1 MIIVIRFFYILV
13 THNLIIPKK
22 WLHSLNSE
30 YATFFT
36 VFYFVTA
43 SFFDNLTNNGKS
55 CFCYFQRVYGN
66 YFQNP
71 LFFDLREINGIQ

>member
-1 MIIVIRFFYILV
+1 MITVIRFFYILV

-43 SFFDNLTNNGKS
+43 TYLLDLSYGTPSARGAAEFFDVNANKINVAT
-55 CFCYFQRVYGN
+55 YGIS
-66 YFQNP
+66 
-71 LFFDLREINGIQ
+71 L

>member
-43 SFFDNLTNNGKS
+43 SS
-55 CFCYFQRVYGN
+55 
-66 YFQNP
+66 P
-71 LFFDLREINGIQ
+71 LEKLLPEK

>member
-1 MIIVIRFFYILV
+1 MITVIRFFYILV

-43 SFFDNLTNNGKS
+43 SNSFNTFLMIVIAASTCSLVIISGGKK
-55 CFCYFQRVYGN
+55 RN
-66 YFQNP
+66 T
-71 LFFDLREINGIQ
+71 

>member
-1 MIIVIRFFYILV
+1 MITVVRFFYILV

-43 SFFDNLTNNGKS
+43 SFFFS
-55 CFCYFQRVYGN
+55 GN
-66 YFQNP
+66 RNHIFILKNKDDKKKKEHDAMAVF
-71 LFFDLREINGIQ
+71 LFY

>member
-1 MIIVIRFFYILV
+1 MITVIRFFYILV

-43 SFFDNLTNNGKS
+43 SSLFKLTFVDSVVHMNKTFFDFLSTS
-55 CFCYFQRVYGN
+55 LV
-66 YFQNP
+66 P
-71 LFFDLREINGIQ
+71 EVIS